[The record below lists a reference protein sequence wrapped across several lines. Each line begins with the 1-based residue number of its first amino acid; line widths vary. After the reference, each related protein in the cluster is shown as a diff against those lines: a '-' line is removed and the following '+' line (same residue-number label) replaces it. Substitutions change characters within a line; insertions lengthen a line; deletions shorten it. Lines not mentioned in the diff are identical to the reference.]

1 MIIQFT
7 VGNYRSF
14 HERQTINFRPT
25 GLVSEN
31 KEVDKC
37 NILSTKDGA
46 LLKILGVYGSN
57 ASGKS
62 NLIKALAFF
71 KEFIANS
78 LTFEN
83 FLSNEYNPFKL
94 SQSLSDNSGYFQII
108 LLIKGKKY
116 RYGFSIDDKA
126 HIQSEWLFGPA
137 DKNETFYFTRK
148 GSKIEVN
155 DERFKEGTQLPY
167 SRLRA
172 DALFLTFC
180 SSYDGNI
187 SGRIKDYLTQQVI
200 IENTSA
206 RSLFYSS
213 TFSRSRTN
221 RLLKTGNK
229 DIVLRWLAEAGLNF
243 NDIELRELA
252 SSNTRLRNYILLT
265 KNIYNESGEIVDKV
279 TMDLDADESE
289 GTKKFYNYIGDLSE
303 LFTHGGI
310 YISDE
315 IDNNFH
321 PSLLLK
327 LIKLFQN
334 KSVNSAG
341 AQLLFTSHDV
351 NLMHPEI
358 MRRDQFY
365 FTEKTVTDSTKLFSL
380 ADLKGIRNN
389 ADFAR
394 QYLAG
399 YYGAL
404 PKLGTF
410 LEEESI

>member
-7 VGNYRSF
+7 VGNFRSF

-37 NILSTKDGA
+37 NILKTKDGS
-46 LLKILGVYGSN
+46 LLKVLGVYGPN

-62 NLIKALAFF
+62 NLIKAIAFF
-71 KEFIANS
+71 KEFVANS

-83 FLSNEYNPFKL
+83 FLASENNPFKL
-94 SQSLSDNSGYFQII
+94 SSMRTDNAGYFQIV

-126 HIQSEWLFGPA
+126 SIQAEWLFGPA

-155 DERFKEGTQLPY
+155 EERFKEGTQLPY

-187 SGRIKDYLTQQVI
+187 SERIKDYLTQQVI
-200 IENTSA
+200 IENGFT
-206 RSLFYSS
+206 RSPFYSP
-213 TFSRSRTN
+213 TFNRSRTN
-221 RLLKTGNK
+221 RLLKNGK
-229 DIVLRWLAEAGLNF
+229 KEIVLRWLAEAGLNF
-243 NDIELRELA
+243 SDIELRELGT
-252 SSNTRLRNYILLT
+252 SNTRLRNFVLLT
-265 KNIYNESGEIVDKV
+265 KNVYNGEGEIVDKV
-279 TMDLDADESE
+279 IMDLDADESE
-289 GTKKFYNYIGDLSE
+289 GTKKFYNYIGGLSE
-303 LFTHGGI
+303 LFTNGGI
-310 YISDE
+310 YVSDE

-351 NLMHPEI
+351 NLMDPDI

-365 FTEKTVTDSTKLFSL
+365 FTEKTLTDATKLYSL

>member
-7 VGNYRSF
+7 VGNFRSF

-37 NILSTKDGA
+37 NILNTKDGQ

-71 KEFIANS
+71 KEFVANS

-94 SQSLSDNSGYFQII
+94 SVIPSDNSGYFQII

-116 RYGFSIDDKA
+116 RYGFSIDA
-126 HIQSEWLFGPA
+126 EATIQAEWLFGPA
-137 DKNETFYFTRK
+137 EKNETFYFTRK

-167 SRLRA
+167 TRLRS

-200 IENTSA
+200 IENSFA
-206 RSLFYSS
+206 RSPFYSP

-252 SSNTRLRNYILLT
+252 SSNTRMRNYILLT
-265 KNIYNESGEIVDKV
+265 KNVYNDQGDVVDKV
-279 TMDLDADESE
+279 VMDLDADESE
-289 GTKKFYNYIGDLSE
+289 GTKKFYNYIGGLSE
-303 LFTHGGI
+303 LFANGGV
-310 YISDE
+310 YVSDE

-351 NLMHPEI
+351 NLMDPEI

-365 FTEKTVTDSTKLFSL
+365 FTEKTLTDATKLYSL

-410 LEEESI
+410 LEEDSI